1 MRALNF
7 WKWLKWYEGHEEQKV
22 PNVDIYLIWKVD
34 KTDDSSIVNG
44 VWYMLEF
51 DFISWCN
58 QNDCLF
64 LGFVI
69 EWEL

>member
-1 MRALNF
+1 MRAM
-7 WKWLKWYEGHEEQKV
+7 EEQKV
-22 PNVDIYLIWKVD
+22 PNVDVYLISKLD
-34 KTDDSSIVNG
+34 KTEDSSIVYG
-44 VWYMLEF
+44 ILEF
-51 DFISWCN
+51 HFISWCN

>member
-1 MRALNF
+1 MRAM
-7 WKWLKWYEGHEEQKV
+7 EEQKV
-22 PNVDIYLIWKVD
+22 PNVDVYLISKLD
-34 KTDDSSIVNG
+34 KTEDSSIVYG
-44 VWYMLEF
+44 MLEF
-51 DFISWCN
+51 HFISWCN